1 MARTNGEGRLKKHS
15 CCLTCSIVC
24 LILLIVFVVALYV
37 GGTFMFKTYVCPHIG
52 GLSLN
57 FGSVTITEV
66 ACALI
71 LGIITNIVLKG
82 KEKNNKE

>member
-37 GGTFMFKTYVCPHIG
+37 GGTFMFKTYVSPHIG

-57 FGSVTITEV
+57 DAKIDASRAFG
-66 ACALI
+66 ADDRR
-71 LGIITNIVLKG
+71 K
-82 KEKNNKE
+82 